1 MVLNSRINSKK
12 KMILTTTPNI
22 EGQSITEYLGIVTGE
37 AIMGANIV
45 RDIFAG
51 ITDIVG
57 GRSGAYERELIKARQ
72 IALEEMAQT
81 AESEG
86 ADAIVGIDLD
96 YEVVREG
103 MLMVTANGTA
113 VKLSAQ

>member
-1 MVLNSRINSKK
+1 MVLNARINSGKK
-12 KMILTTTPNI
+12 LIMTTTPNI
-22 EGQSITEYLGIVTGE
+22 EGQAITEYLGIVTGE

-57 GRSGAYERELIKARQ
+57 GRSRAYERELIKARQ

-81 AESEG
+81 AEAEG
-86 ADAIVGIDLD
+86 ADAIVGIYLD

-113 VKLSAQ
+113 KLSS